1 MAKMVTIPDAAE
13 FLGLTED
20 QVYRLIGTGD
30 LEVTIALDLVS
41 DRGPGDHPS
50 TAEPDGTQVISR
62 MRITSTVLSAYR
74 LSRGRGAA

>member
-41 DRGPGDHPS
+41 DRGPGHEPS
-50 TAEPDGTQVISR
+50 TDGPDGIRAISR

>member
-41 DRGPGDHPS
+41 DRGPGDESS
-50 TAEPDGTQVISR
+50 TAEPDGTHVISR